1 MALHNDLLAPFENAA
16 LPGKADEEAI
26 RRLEALELT
35 YKAKE
40 AEAFLER
47 VEEVHETIQGLIDG
61 SIDAAELERQ
71 EEREKWRERAKQI
84 NKEEEAARAREA
96 LLMGREGKGE
106 NKKRPYTFFCRAC
119 LVEFTLPSM
128 TQCTR
133 CGRPV
138 LSREARLAQLE
149 EKVELFK
156 EEKAKHLTRKA
167 RWKQW
172 LNTRKFVRKTKV
184 IHYQTWEMWEPS
196 TDEDEKGNASAI
208 TPSDDPA
215 FQALEKDLHAN
226 QKQRQDRR
234 SAALRCKERGN
245 LLLKK
250 GDLLGALDAYEEGLE
265 HRRDLKELW
274 TNKALVLLK
283 LRKYEEVCQAVTT
296 LLEYCKIFEDGY
308 EKSAPI
314 CFKAL
319 CRRALACRAMYRWE
333 EALSD
338 MRRAVSLCPGDREAR
353 NLLRETELH
362 VRQCNDLYTILDEKD
377 HKRAEAVHPTVD
389 PSEHPASPSCTPTRS
404 SSTSGSSRSSPPPG
418 YTDHYDKQEPSS
430 KVGSMPAASEGPQ
443 QTFLHRTG
451 DDDEEKLKNE
461 QADGPPCAYAERDGT
476 RDAEGDF
483 QEQCIAAES
492 KNSGSGHTANTVDDA
507 TLQVPVDDNLN
518 TTGYEVVEPPVTANP
533 DCVSTPAP
541 SAKVLVTSSLRPVP
555 QNETAC
561 SGSPLKRGKENR
573 GFFSLTDARHIPSSS
588 SSSSSFA
595 LRLSPGSSSS
605 SLPKDAPSAS
615 VEETRSSLCRLN
627 ESVGQVLRTNHTFSS
642 ISDPLVQEALSVLQK
657 CPAARMWFWCYPLSL
672 SPPACKEPVEHV
684 QSSTS
689 KINEEGQGD
698 NREEGGDNRAGRKGD
713 NTVGKEGVDT
723 GAGERPVSRNSE
735 GERQAHVEVKN
746 AKKGQKETQDGLLK
760 QKTPKDLAIEDICVA
775 AKQMRRLKREQEEG
789 LRNCGG
795 DKISRT
801 RPENE
806 FISQTIDTLTR
817 CSNAFRCLYCVCSFA
832 ASEDACGSQ
841 TASEDHCEAF
851 AGTSDLS
858 ALREEAAVLSLSE
871 TCDASAAALLS
882 LFPDIMAGEAF
893 SPSIRAFA
901 ASDELPKSARDA
913 NSKAPGTP
921 TTGRDTE
928 ETRSEKETKLRE
940 MKSLLLG
947 LLHLFSL
954 QSSSRRKL
962 VEHLQRRRELDSFLL
977 TLLSL
982 MHEESCEKTSPW
994 GSSFS
999 PPLLPSEN
1007 DSHKV
1012 SRPALQH
1019 ARQARKEAGSLFC
1032 NLLLERSVRDALSGR
1047 ASSVSCGENA
1057 SKTAR
1062 STSVKKAG
1070 EKKQQEK
1077 ERKDAYQDETWE
1089 TFQMMWQIVVSRVAA
1104 LKRRCAVLAKLN
1116 ERLSGACSSGETEE
1130 TGRERGKRLSQEF
1143 ALLLKDLTAFEGRA
1157 NNGETCLTHARRK
1170 VERILSTTKQ
1180 GAGKAKVTEQEREES
1195 EAVLEFFL
1203 ELLHEAN
1210 GETPLGHLRG
1220 IISQAAETERE
1231 DSAAVDVQQC
1241 ISILTNL
1248 SRCST
1253 LRILIL
1259 RNLHETLLQLVPLL
1273 HANSLSPSSCPDS
1286 LSSVASLSCSSLLF
1300 SVGKLPTAEFLG
1312 LLVNLTSSSAGVEA
1326 RHETEIARCQ
1336 SEFLRDERLVS
1347 FLLACL
1353 PGERKEAQRRRRGDQ
1368 EAELVTI
1375 RSLTLM
1381 CRMVVALAT
1390 TEANQI
1396 HTPNRVHGI
1405 CSPPLSPRSCS
1416 SNAPDSSL
1424 RSSLS
1429 PSRVSPCLSVEEVTR
1444 SLLPSLGD
1452 LLGRW
1457 QKNAVKRKREFE
1469 AKQDACTIDQKTSTA
1484 VQLLCV
1490 LTQRT
1495 PFLATVARA
1504 EAACRRAESGFEN
1517 REERGER
1524 SGTDC
1529 TEEKSEEEKEEGR
1542 GGEEKAQRLCGEEK
1556 DRSGQRAAMGEQQG
1570 DKETERITDGKTTD
1584 MLQAYRREEARKAH
1598 MAHNTFGL
1606 TNLVQ
1611 WVCEILKAATP
1622 KGYAKDAEEMK
1633 TPTALVRGNLLLFL
1647 GLAAKAQLAAISR
1660 NVQREGDKPRR
1671 RETVNITGRVETAEK
1686 TTTTGGNTYDAKERT
1701 EREDDDKEGS
1711 DRVLEDMDL
1720 SAGIFCC
1727 IEALRKDVSGPQRNA
1742 AVTLAAL
1749 AQITKYKPAII
1760 ALNGME
1766 SLMQIAGPLLLK
1778 NH

>member
-1 MALHNDLLAPFENAA
+1 MALHNDLLAPFEKAA
-16 LPGKADEEAI
+16 LPGEADEEAI

-61 SIDAAELERQ
+61 SVDAAELERQ

-84 NKEEEAARAREA
+84 NKEEKAARTREE

-106 NKKRPYTFFCRAC
+106 NKGRPYTFFCRAC

-149 EKVELFK
+149 KKVELFK

-196 TDEDEKGNASAI
+196 TDEDEKGNAAAI

-234 SAALRCKERGN
+234 SAALRCKKRGN

-265 HRRDLKELW
+265 HRRDMKELW

-296 LLEYCKIFEDGY
+296 LLEYCEIFEDGY

-319 CRRALACRAMYRWE
+319 CRRALAYRAMYRWE

-338 MRRAVSLCPGDREAR
+338 MRRAVSLCPDDREAR

-362 VRQCNDLYTILDEKD
+362 VRQCNDLSNILDLE
-377 HKRAEAVHPTVD
+377 HKRVEARHPTVD
-389 PSEHPASPSCTPTRS
+389 PSEHPASHSDTSTRS
-404 SSTSGSSRSSPPPG
+404 SSTSVSRSSPPSG
-418 YTDHYDKQEPSS
+418 YTDHSDKQQPSS
-430 KVGSMPAASEGPQ
+430 KVGSMPAASEGPE
-443 QTFLHRTG
+443 QTFLGRTD
-451 DDDEEKLKNE
+451 DDDEGKLRKE
-461 QADGPPCAYAERDGT
+461 QANGPQCAYPERDGT
-476 RDAEGDF
+476 RDTEGDF
-483 QEQCIAAES
+483 QEQCVAAES
-492 KNSGSGHTANTVDDA
+492 KNSGLGDTANTVDDA
-507 TLQVPVDDNLN
+507 TLQVPVNDNVKTAGN
-518 TTGYEVVEPPVTANP
+518 EVVEPPLTANS
-533 DCVSTPAP
+533 DCVSTPST
-541 SAKVLVTSSLRPVP
+541 SAKDLAASSLRPVP

-561 SGSPLKRGKENR
+561 SGSPLKREKENS
-573 GFFSLTDARHIPSSS
+573 GFFFSLSAARHFPSSS
-588 SSSSSFA
+588 SSSSSST
-595 LRLSPGSSSS
+595 LRLFPGSSSS
-605 SLPKDAPSAS
+605 TLPKDAPSAS
-615 VEETRSSLCRLN
+615 VEESRSSLCRLN
-627 ESVGQVLRTNHTFSS
+627 DSVGQALRTNHTFSS
-642 ISDPLVQEALSVLQK
+642 VSDPLVQDALNVLQK

-672 SPPACKEPVEHV
+672 SPARTEPVHHV
-684 QSSTS
+684 RSSTFRI
-689 KINEEGQGD
+689 KEKGQED
-698 NREEGGDNRAGRKGD
+698 NREEGGDNRAEGKGE
-713 NTVGKEGVDT
+713 NTVGKEGWD
-723 GAGERPVSRNSE
+723 AGEGERLVRRNSE
-735 GERQAHVEVKN
+735 RERRAHVEANN
-746 AKKGQKETQDGLLK
+746 AKRETQDGPLK
-760 QKTPKDLAIEDICVA
+760 QKTPKDVAIEDICMA
-775 AKQMRRLKREQEEG
+775 AKQIRRLKREHEEG
-789 LRNCGG
+789 SRNCGG

-801 RPENE
+801 RSENE

-817 CSNAFRCLYCVCSFA
+817 CSNAFRCLHCVCSFA
-832 ASEDACGSQ
+832 ASEEACGSQ
-841 TASEDHCEAF
+841 TASEDHREAF
-851 AGTSDLS
+851 AGTSDLPV
-858 ALREEAAVLSLSE
+858 LREEAAVLSLSE

-901 ASDELPKSARDA
+901 ASDGVPGSAQDA
-913 NSKAPGTP
+913 NSKGPGTP
-921 TTGRDTE
+921 ITGRDTE
-928 ETRSEKETKLRE
+928 ETRAEKETKLRE
-940 MKSLLLG
+940 MKLLLLG
-947 LLHLFSL
+947 LLHFFSL

-982 MHEESCEKTSPW
+982 MHAESCEKTRSW
-994 GSSFS
+994 GSSSS
-999 PPLLPSEN
+999 PPLLSSEN

-1012 SRPALQH
+1012 SRLALQH
-1019 ARQARKEAGSLFC
+1019 AHQARREAGSLFC

-1062 STSVKKAG
+1062 GTRVKRAG
-1070 EKKQQEK
+1070 EKKHQEK
-1077 ERKDAYQDETWE
+1077 ERKDAYQDEKRE
-1089 TFQMMWQIVVSRVAA
+1089 IFQMMWQIVVSRVAA
-1104 LKRRCAVLAKLN
+1104 LKQRCAVLAKLN
-1116 ERLSGACSSGETEE
+1116 ERLSGACSGGETEE
-1130 TGRERGKRLSQEF
+1130 AGRERRKQLSQEF
-1143 ALLLKDLTAFEGRA
+1143 ALLMKDLTAFEERA
-1157 NNGETCLTHARRK
+1157 NNGETCLTHARSK

-1180 GAGKAKVTEQEREES
+1180 GAGNAKVTQQEREES
-1195 EAVLEFFL
+1195 EAFLEFFL

-1210 GETPLGHLRG
+1210 GESPLGHLRG
-1220 IISQAAETERE
+1220 VIAQADETERD

-1273 HANSLSPSSCPDS
+1273 HANSLSPSSYPES
-1286 LSSVASLSCSSLLF
+1286 LSSVGSLSCSSLLF
-1300 SVGKLPTAEFLG
+1300 SVGKLPAVEFLG

-1326 RHETEIARCQ
+1326 RQEREIARRQ

-1353 PGERKEAQRRRRGDQ
+1353 PGEREEAQRRRRGDQ

-1381 CRMVVALAT
+1381 CRMVVAIAT
-1390 TEANQI
+1390 TEANQT
-1396 HTPNRVHGI
+1396 HTPNRVHGL
-1405 CSPPLSPRSCS
+1405 CSPPPSPLSCS
-1416 SNAPDSSL
+1416 SNPPDTSL

-1429 PSRVSPCLSVEEVTR
+1429 PSPVSPCLSVEEVTR

-1457 QKNAVKRKREFE
+1457 QKNGVKRQREFE
-1469 AKQDACTIDQKTSTA
+1469 ATRDACAIDERTSAA
-1484 VQLLCV
+1484 VQLLCT

-1504 EAACRRAESGFEN
+1504 EAACRRAESGLEN

-1529 TEEKSEEEKEEGR
+1529 TDWKSEEEKEEGR
-1542 GGEEKAQRLCGEEK
+1542 GGEEKAQRLCDEEK
-1556 DRSGQRAAMGEQQG
+1556 DRSVQRATTGEQQG
-1570 DKETERITDGKTTD
+1570 DKETERNTDGKTTD
-1584 MLQAYRREEARKAH
+1584 MLQTYRREVTRNAH
-1598 MAHNTFGL
+1598 TTHRTFGL

-1622 KGYAKDAEEMK
+1622 QGYAKNAEEMK

-1660 NVQREGDKPRR
+1660 NAQREGDKPRR
-1671 RETVNITGRVETAEK
+1671 RETVNITEGVETAEK
-1686 TTTTGGNTYDAKERT
+1686 TTATGGNTYDTGERT
-1701 EREDDDKEGS
+1701 ERKDDDKEGS

-1760 ALNGME
+1760 ALKGME

-1778 NH
+1778 NN